1 MKKRYLK
8 ILSII
13 IVIAMAAAFIA
24 ACADEPA
31 APAPEVETPEVETP
45 ADPPEEEEEEVE
57 AQGLPEAPEETAQ
70 TYLRVLAP
78 SLAVS
83 MDPTVSND
91 SASADFARLV
101 YSTLVL
107 QDYNTF
113 EPLPSLATS
122 WEFVDAQTLVMEIRQ
137 GVYFHNGDPM
147 TTEDVAFSLTR
158 AGAAEQVA
166 PIIGMIDTVTADSDT
181 QITINLEIPFAPI
194 LRHLAHP
201 AAGIV
206 PMNYINEIGDEAFA
220 DAPVGTGPFA
230 FSELVI
236 GDRYELVRFDDYW
249 GDVPVIETITWR
261 LVPDPSTRLIEVST
275 GTADIAMAIAPA
287 DIAVAETDDNV
298 NLMRRLSLGTDY
310 VWMNAQRPYLEDAR
324 VRQAIN
330 YAIDTQAIINTV
342 FMGAGAVV
350 HGPVAPI
357 VWGYQSQEPFNVDL
371 DRARELL
378 AEAGLE
384 DGFELEIWWNTPNT
398 QRQQASEMIQHSLGQ
413 IGIDVTIDTME
424 WTDYL
429 ARADNG
435 EHDMM
440 IIGWTTVTGDIDY
453 ALFPIL
459 HSSNYGAA
467 GNRGFWSTP
476 DLDRLLE
483 EGRQELD
490 EAARMEIYREAQS
503 IIREE
508 APMIVLRQGELLWA
522 VNPNLRGLV
531 LAPNM
536 AQNYAPVWFEIG

>member
-1 MKKRYLK
+1 MKKKYLK

-13 IVIAMAAAFIA
+13 IVIAMIAAFAA
-24 ACADEPA
+24 ACAAEDPAPAAPDEP
-31 APAPEVETPEVETP
+31 APAPEPAPEP
-45 ADPPEEEEEEVE
+45 DEEEELEP
-57 AQGLPEAPEETAQ
+57 QGLPEAPEETAQ

-122 WEFVDAQTLVMEIRQ
+122 WEFVDAQTLVMQIRE

-158 AGAAEQVA
+158 AGQAEQVA
-166 PIIGMIDTVTADSDT
+166 PILGMIGEVTADSDT
-181 QITINLEIPFAPI
+181 QITINLDIPFAPI

-220 DAPVGTGPFA
+220 EAPVGTGPFA
-230 FSELVI
+230 FSNLVI
-236 GDRYELVRFDDYW
+236 GDQYELVRFDDYW
-249 GDVPVIETITWR
+249 GDLPVIETIIWR
-261 LVPDPSTRLIEVST
+261 LVPDPSIRLIEVST
-275 GTADIAMAIAPA
+275 GTADIAMAVAPA
-287 DIAVAETDDNV
+287 DIAVAEADENV

-330 YAIDTQAIINTV
+330 YAIDTQAIIDIV
-342 FMGAGAVV
+342 FMGAGSVV

-384 DGFELEIWWNTPNT
+384 DGFELEIWWNTPNV
-398 QRQQASEMIQHSLGQ
+398 QRQQAAEMIQHSLGQ

-424 WTDYL
+424 WADYL

-459 HSSNYGAA
+459 HSSNYGAP

-490 EAARMEIYREAQS
+490 EAARMEIYREAQL

-536 AQNYAPVWFEIG
+536 AQNYAPVWFDVG